1 MDNLTNET
9 YSGRVIFYDKNKGF
23 GRIEHP
29 EFGEVFLHQSKME
42 EGFKVA
48 HKNDLLSFEVVPSTR
63 KKGVYEAMNVKFI
76 LNENL
81 DVLKDSLANKVT
93 IQGKV
98 LNMNAGGL
106 LMDIL
111 GIEVF
116 LPKSEVDVYEFNFGS
131 AGLNQFAGK
140 YMLQFCANSVFSACY
155 SCDTASIQ
163 LIPAPTLTTN
173 IEPAICNKNEL
184 MYFHF

>member
-1 MDNLTNET
+1 MDNLNDSKRH
-9 YSGRVIFYDKNKGF
+9 SGRVIFYDKNKGF

-48 HKNDLLSFEVVPSTR
+48 HKNDLLSFEVVPSSR
-63 KKGVYEAMNVKFI
+63 KKGVYEAMDVKFI

-81 DVLKDSLANKVT
+81 DVIKDSLANKVT
-93 IQGKV
+93 LQGKV

-106 LMDIL
+106 LMDVL

-116 LPKSEVDVYEFNFGS
+116 LPKSEVDVYEFNSYSIF
-131 AGLNQFAGK
+131 LGK
-140 YMLQFCANSVFSACY
+140 VLDIRVIGIDERSII
-155 SCDTASIQ
+155 ASRKVI
-163 LIPAPTLTTN
+163 LEEEESTSRRMN
-173 IEPAICNKNEL
+173 RESNEMNKIAS
-184 MYFHF
+184 

>member
-1 MDNLTNET
+1 MDNLNDPNT

-48 HKNDLLSFEVVPSTR
+48 HKNDLLSFEVVPSSR

-106 LMDIL
+106 LIDIL

-116 LPKSEVDVYEFNFGS
+116 LPKSEVDVYEFNSYSIF
-131 AGLNQFAGK
+131 LGK
-140 YMLQFCANSVFSACY
+140 VLDMRIIGIDERSII
-155 SCDTASIQ
+155 ASRKVVLEEEESSSKRIKHD
-163 LIPAPTLTTN
+163 LS
-173 IEPAICNKNEL
+173 EMNK
-184 MYFHF
+184 MAS

>member
-1 MDNLTNET
+1 MDNLNDNNRH
-9 YSGRVIFYDKNKGF
+9 SGRVIFYDKNKGF

-63 KKGVYEAMNVKFI
+63 KKGVYEAMDVKFI

-81 DVLKDSLANKVT
+81 DVIKDSLANKVT
-93 IQGKV
+93 LQGKV

-106 LMDIL
+106 LMDVL

-116 LPKSEVDVYEFNFGS
+116 LPKSEVDVYEFNSYSIF
-131 AGLNQFAGK
+131 LGK
-140 YMLQFCANSVFSACY
+140 VLDIRVIGMDERSIIASRKVILEEEEFS
-155 SCDTASIQ
+155 SKRVNRESNEMNKMAS
-163 LIPAPTLTTN
+163 
-173 IEPAICNKNEL
+173 
-184 MYFHF
+184 